1 MSERDIIAF
10 YEIKEKYFASIR
22 LQVYHKNSFLAEKEI
37 VCNNQ
42 QHHSHMK
49 KQLMAPNVFTS
60 ACFSKSTKL

>member
-22 LQVYHKNSFLAEKEI
+22 LQVHLKNSFLAEKEI

-42 QHHSHMK
+42 QHYSHMK
-49 KQLMAPNVFTS
+49 KQFMAQNLFTS